1 MCLLGE
7 SGDGPIQFVLQDRRT
22 FKTKCAQDNIKTVC
36 KEFGSVELPDY
47 IYQQCGLN
55 YSSKR

>member
-47 IYQQCGLN
+47 ILPTM
-55 YSSKR
+55 RPEL